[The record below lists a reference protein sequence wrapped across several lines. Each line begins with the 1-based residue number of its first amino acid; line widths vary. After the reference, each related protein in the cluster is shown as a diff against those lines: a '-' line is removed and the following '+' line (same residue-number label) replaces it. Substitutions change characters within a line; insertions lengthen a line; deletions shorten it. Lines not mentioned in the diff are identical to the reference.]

1 MDDVVKNFMTALSNT
16 QYRGN
21 DALYQA
27 IRSCSRFGN
36 IQDAINNLVND
47 CRNAGSVSNF
57 LINSCGI
64 ILDNEDTGAITGLDA
79 GGDTVKTAYSVVPE
93 SGNIVHY
100 TGTRF
105 NKNGLTINVPSQDQL
120 TENQKIIVNGI
131 YTWWAEEGLKLIQ
144 ESYGYSFTDGDA
156 TVREITLNFFNDA
169 SGSIAETGWHIDGG
183 GNTTS
188 LSLNIN
194 TAYFYGMDSSNPNGV
209 AQGTSY
215 FLDRTIAHELT
226 HALMAAKVYHYDE
239 MPCFIKEGVAE
250 AVHGIDDEKRGFFEY
265 FQNQT
270 TDAFADNLSSW
281 LNVDKTEH
289 ATSEEYVAGYI
300 FMRYLNK
307 QGENY
312 QRPVVAGSDNSEAF
326 YANQES
332 SNYYMLGGNDTL
344 WTHANNLLLD
354 GGFGDD
360 YFYNAEGHSN
370 LTVVGGAGNDSVFNH
385 SNGVIVYGEE
395 GNEYI
400 SNFSA
405 NVTISG
411 GNGNDEIFNNR
422 EYCNN
427 VVIEGGSGNDY
438 IVNSASNVTI
448 SGGTGDD
455 EIYFRYKGSN
465 LFNYNVGDGFDS
477 IYGLANGDTVKVNG
491 ADYYTTTS
499 GNNVFLHVN
508 DATVLLYGAADQSL
522 YFTN

>member
-1 MDDVVKNFMTALSNT
+1 M
-16 QYRGN
+16 
-21 DALYQA
+21 
-27 IRSCSRFGN
+27 
-36 IQDAINNLVND
+36 
-47 CRNAGSVSNF
+47 
-57 LINSCGI
+57 
-64 ILDNEDTGAITGLDA
+64 GLL
-79 GGDTVKTAYSVVPE
+79 T
-93 SGNIVHY
+93 
-100 TGTRF
+100 
-105 NKNGLTINVPSQDQL
+105 KNGLTINVPSQDGL
-120 TENQKIIVNGI
+120 TDNRKFIISAL
-131 YTWWAEEGLKLIQ
+131 YTWWAEEGLKLIK

-156 TVREITLNFFNDA
+156 TVREITLKFFNDEESPLSA
-169 SGSIAETGWHIDGG
+169 TEWHVDGN

-194 TAYFYGMDSSNPNGV
+194 MAYFYGMDASNPNGV

-250 AVHGIDDEKRGFFEY
+250 AVHGIDDEKRGFFSQ

-281 LNVDKTEH
+281 LNVDKKEN

-300 FMRYLNK
+300 FFRYLNK
-307 QGENY
+307 QGEYY
-312 QRPVVAGSDNSEAF
+312 QRPVVAGNDYPQAF
-326 YANQES
+326 YAEQES

-344 WTHANNLLLD
+344 WAHANNLLED
-354 GGFGDD
+354 GGNGDD

-385 SNGVIVYGEE
+385 SNGVIVYGED

-405 NVTISG
+405 NVTMSG
-411 GNGNDEIFNNR
+411 GNGDDEIFNNR

-427 VVIEGGSGNDY
+427 VVMEGGAGNDY

-448 SGGTGDD
+448 SGGTGNDQ
-455 EIYFRYKGSN
+455 IYFRYKGSN
-465 LFNYNVGDGFDS
+465 LFQYNVGDGYDTV
-477 IYGLANGDTVKVNG
+477 YGLSNGDTVQVTG
-491 ADYYTTTS
+491 ANYYTTTQD
-499 GNNVFLHVN
+499 NNVFLHVN
-508 DATVLLYGAADQSL
+508 DETVLLNGAADQSL
-522 YFTN
+522 YFTNA